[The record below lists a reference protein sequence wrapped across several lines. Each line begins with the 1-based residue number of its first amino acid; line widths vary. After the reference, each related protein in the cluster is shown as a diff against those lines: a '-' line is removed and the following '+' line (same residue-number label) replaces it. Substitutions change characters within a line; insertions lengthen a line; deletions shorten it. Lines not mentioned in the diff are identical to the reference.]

1 MSISIKPT
9 NVPAPAPEVS
19 QYLTLRSDTS
29 QLRTYDYIHH
39 ADGAPISGRKST
51 FIQTIQ
57 LAKSGENFTQLDVND
72 NPSLKYSTMGFKRP
86 LIKFRL
92 SPLAR
97 LPPSAERGPTGTR
110 IIIKDIHDGVRTIS
124 HFRYDNNNKLI
135 ESHKFNYK
143 SNGQLI
149 DHSRYNY
156 DENGL
161 WESVHK
167 YYDKGIVVR
176 SDYDIYH
183 ETSGNV
189 LAHYSSHYKN
199 GNKTK
204 FSIDKFEDNG
214 NLSESDN
221 TYYDE
226 NGNKIKSSEK
236 YYING
241 NLDYQSESKFN
252 TSGRRDSEIFVGAN
266 YDENGNVSGYYEQD
280 IEFDGIGHI
289 MEYRTKEYDING
301 NESLNKETIDNTVV
315 DESDTNLL
323 IEAMGDF
330 QVKESAPISIG
341 RYDINNMSSTLVPN
355 ANQYHSIVGL

>member
-1 MSISIKPT
+1 MNISIKPT

-19 QYLTLRSDTS
+19 QYLTLRSDAS

-124 HFRYDNNNKLI
+124 HFRYYNNNKLI

-149 DHSRYNY
+149 DHQKYCY
-156 DENGL
+156 DKDGL
-161 WESVHK
+161 RDSLRK
-167 YYDKGIVVR
+167 YYDKGVVVR
-176 SDYDIYH
+176 RDYDIYDKA
-183 ETSGNV
+183 SGNV
-189 LAHYSSHYKN
+189 RANYTSRYENNNKVESGIYKFDKEGDLIKAQVKHYNINRK
-199 GNKTK
+199 
-204 FSIDKFEDNG
+204 I
-214 NLSESDN
+214 
-221 TYYDE
+221 
-226 NGNKIKSSEK
+226 IKSVEK
-236 YYING
+236 GYING

-252 TSGRRDSEIFVGAN
+252 ASGRRDSEIFVGAN

>member
-9 NVPAPAPEVS
+9 IVPAPDPDVS

-57 LAKSGENFTQLDVND
+57 LAKSSENFTQLDVND

-143 SNGQLI
+143 SNGKLI
-149 DHSRYNY
+149 DHSRYN
-156 DENGL
+156 
-161 WESVHK
+161 
-167 YYDKGIVVR
+167 
-176 SDYDIYH
+176 
-183 ETSGNV
+183 
-189 LAHYSSHYKN
+189 
-199 GNKTK
+199 
-204 FSIDKFEDNG
+204 
-214 NLSESDN
+214 
-221 TYYDE
+221 
-226 NGNKIKSSEK
+226 
-236 YYING
+236 
-241 NLDYQSESKFN
+241 
-252 TSGRRDSEIFVGAN
+252 
-266 YDENGNVSGYYEQD
+266 
-280 IEFDGIGHI
+280 
-289 MEYRTKEYDING
+289 
-301 NESLNKETIDNTVV
+301 
-315 DESDTNLL
+315 
-323 IEAMGDF
+323 
-330 QVKESAPISIG
+330 
-341 RYDINNMSSTLVPN
+341 
-355 ANQYHSIVGL
+355 

>member
-1 MSISIKPT
+1 MNRLYSLVIYFIELPVIYFLLKTPIYFMKKLWSHIDMSISIKPT
-9 NVPAPAPEVS
+9 NVPAPDPDVS

-39 ADGAPISGRKST
+39 ADGTPISGRKST

-57 LAKSGENFTQLDVND
+57 LAKSSENFTQLDVND
-72 NPSLKYSTMGFKRP
+72 NPSLKYSTMGFQRP

-97 LPPSAERGPTGTR
+97 LPPSVERGPTGTR

-156 DENGL
+156 DE
-161 WESVHK
+161 S
-167 YYDKGIVVR
+167 
-176 SDYDIYH
+176 
-183 ETSGNV
+183 
-189 LAHYSSHYKN
+189 
-199 GNKTK
+199 
-204 FSIDKFEDNG
+204 
-214 NLSESDN
+214 
-221 TYYDE
+221 
-226 NGNKIKSSEK
+226 GNKIKSSEK

-252 TSGRRDSEIFVGAN
+252 ASGRRDSEIFVGAN

-289 MEYRTKEYDING
+289 VEYRTKEYDING
-301 NESLNKETIDNTVV
+301 NESINKETIDNTVT
-315 DESDTNLL
+315 DERDISLL
-323 IEAMGDF
+323 IEVMGDF

-341 RYDINNMSSTLVPN
+341 CYDINNMSSTLVPN